1 VLNDSENGYFV
12 NDEVDL
18 AAKIIQI
25 LENDKQRAQMGT
37 KSHEI
42 ASKFDWEK
50 IAKKIIIEYE
60 DVKSRF

>member
-1 VLNDSENGYFV
+1 MLNDSENGYFV

-25 LENDKQRAQMGT
+25 LENDKQRIQMGI

-42 ASKFDWEK
+42 AFK
-50 IAKKIIIEYE
+50 I
-60 DVKSRF
+60 